1 MITAAINL
9 VWNGETKSFRV
20 LTGSG
25 PHEKGPSFHLLPPWC
40 TYCPAKVVINMSVL
54 KAKEGDNRRQL
65 ILHSPHLTRFVV
77 PRSRAGLNYIKHG
90 NSYNVSPFG
99 VATNQRHL
107 SKVVRRQH
115 QKNAKMHPTKPPAWS
130 GHRPRSARSLLS
142 AFCHVCPFFMFAVLV
157 VLWR

>member
-1 MITAAINL
+1 MLSHDDDYSSNKPCLEWRNKKLSCSDREWSSREGTIISA
-9 VWNGETKSFRV
+9 
-20 LTGSG
+20 
-25 PHEKGPSFHLLPPWC
+25 PSSMMHLLPRKSC
-40 TYCPAKVVINMSVL
+40 HKYECL
-54 KAKEGDNRRQL
+54 KGKERRQL

-157 VLWR
+157 VL

>member
-9 VWNGETKSFRV
+9 VWNGETTKSFCV

-25 PHEKGPSFHLLPPWC
+25 PHEKGPSFQLLPPWC
-40 TYCPAKVVINMSVL
+40 TYCPTKVVIINMSVL

-107 SKVVRRQH
+107 SKLVRRQH
-115 QKNAKMHPTKPPAWS
+115 QKMRKCI
-130 GHRPRSARSLLS
+130 RPNRPLGAGIDLDPLARSSRHSVMFVLS
-142 AFCHVCPFFMFAVLV
+142 LCSQCS
-157 VLWR
+157 